1 LQALVTRLLSASRN
15 NAANVIDGGT
25 APVVSLQFSS
35 VVASA
40 FTASLS
46 NSRFTYTGATPT
58 TLAVTISMFGNYVAQ
73 THGYS
78 LVIKKN
84 GVNVPGTI
92 LNLAITG
99 TTTTNFY
106 TWNAAANVSLTSGDY
121 LEVVYSA
128 SSPIVSGPDFIKAT
142 NGNLFVDSPV
152 AVPVEIGYGD
162 TIQMNYA
169 IPKNIRQIDFFTSI
183 IKLFNLYVTED
194 KFDKS
199 LLYIEPFVDFYSEQ
213 SQNAVDW
220 TYKLDR
226 NSPVSVKPMSE
237 INAKIY
243 NFKYAEDSDYYNDLY
258 KKRYNITYGSYIFDT
273 LFEFID
279 QVTDVVL
286 IFASTPLIGYVGE
299 EKIYP
304 TIFKLS
310 GTTEETTDSKIRIM
324 QTLKATGVA
333 SWAIKDGVTV
343 LASTTNYGYAGHF
356 DDPDNVTNDLN
367 FGPLEELFFIL
378 VAGDLT
384 VTQFNVYWS
393 SYMAEITD
401 KDSKLLT
408 GKFYL
413 TPKDILNLDFSI
425 YVNVNGNLFRL
436 NKITDYNLT
445 KPDLCEVQLLKVIN
459 TLY

>member
-1 LQALVTRLLSASRN
+1 
-15 NAANVIDGGT
+15 
-25 APVVSLQFSS
+25 
-35 VVASA
+35 
-40 FTASLS
+40 
-46 NSRFTYTGATPT
+46 
-58 TLAVTISMFGNYVAQ
+58 
-73 THGYS
+73 
-78 LVIKKN
+78 
-84 GVNVPGTI
+84 
-92 LNLAITG
+92 
-99 TTTTNFY
+99 
-106 TWNAAANVSLTSGDY
+106 
-121 LEVVYSA
+121 
-128 SSPIVSGPDFIKAT
+128 
-142 NGNLFVDSPV
+142 
-152 AVPVEIGYGD
+152 
-162 TIQMNYA
+162 
-169 IPKNIRQIDFFTSI
+169 
-183 IKLFNLYVTED
+183 
-194 KFDKS
+194 
-199 LLYIEPFVDFYSEQ
+199 
-213 SQNAVDW
+213 
-220 TYKLDR
+220 
-226 NSPVSVKPMSE
+226 
-237 INAKIY
+237 
-243 NFKYAEDSDYYNDLY
+243 
-258 KKRYNITYGSYIFDT
+258 
-273 LFEFID
+273 
-279 QVTDVVL
+279 VVL